1 MGKQKF
7 YDTALKQERA
17 VLVGVIRPGEKPEET
32 KEYLDELA
40 FLVDTAGGAVEEIFT
55 QKMLKPD
62 RATFVGT
69 GKLDEIKG
77 YVQSEEI
84 DMVVFDDEL
93 SPSQLRNIE
102 RELQVKILDRSN
114 LILDIFA
121 RRAQTA
127 QAKTQVELAQ
137 LQYLLPRLTRLWT
150 HLERQKGGIGMRG
163 PGETQIES
171 DRRMILE
178 KISLLKDR
186 LKHIDRQNETQRKN
200 RVQLIRVA
208 LVGYTNVGKSTI
220 MNMLAKSEVFAE
232 NKLFATLDTTVR
244 KVVIENL
251 PFLLSDTVGFI
262 RKLPHHLVEC
272 FKSTLDEV
280 READILIHVVD
291 VSHPNFEDQ
300 INVVNETLKDLGAR
314 DKPTIMV
321 FNKIDAYVSPEAAE
335 STHEDEK
342 VTLTL
347 ADFKNSWMA
356 QHNAPALF
364 ISALHKENLEE
375 FKQLL
380 YDMVHGLHTQRYP
393 YDKLLF

>member
-1 MGKQKF
+1 MGKQKT
-7 YDTALKQERA
+7 YDTAVKQERA
-17 VLVGVIRPGEKPEET
+17 VLVGVIRPGERPEET
-32 KEYLDELA
+32 KEYLEELA
-40 FLVDTAGGAVEEIFT
+40 FLVDTAGGKVEHVFT

-62 RATFVGT
+62 RGTFVGT
-69 GKLDEIKG
+69 GKLEEIKG
-77 YVQSEEI
+77 YILSEEI

-102 RELQVKILDRSN
+102 RELQIKVLDRSN

-121 RRAQTA
+121 GRAQTA

-163 PGETQIES
+163 PGESQIES

-178 KISLLKDR
+178 KISLLKSR
-186 LKHIDRQNETQRKN
+186 LKLIDKQNETQRKN
-200 RVQLIRVA
+200 RVELIRVA

-220 MNMLAKSEVFAE
+220 MNMISKSEVFAE

-314 DKPTIMV
+314 EKETIVV
-321 FNKIDAYVSPEAAE
+321 FNKIDAYVSPEAQE
-335 STHEDEK
+335 MHEEEK
-342 VTLTL
+342 MTLTL
-347 ADFKNSWMA
+347 EEFQKTWMG
-356 QHNAPALF
+356 QNNAPALF
-364 ISALHKENLEE
+364 ISALNKENLEE

-380 YDMVHGLHTQRYP
+380 YDKVLAMHTQRYP
-393 YDKLLF
+393 YDKLLY

>member
-1 MGKQKF
+1 
-7 YDTALKQERA
+7 
-17 VLVGVIRPGEKPEET
+17 
-32 KEYLDELA
+32 
-40 FLVDTAGGAVEEIFT
+40 
-55 QKMLKPD
+55 MLRPD

-69 GKLDEIKG
+69 GKLEEINAFVK
-77 YVQSEEI
+77 SEEI
-84 DMVVFDDEL
+84 DIVVFDDEL

-102 RELQVKILDRSN
+102 NELQVKILDRSN

-121 RRAQTA
+121 RRAQTS

-163 PGETQIES
+163 PGESQIET
-171 DRRMILE
+171 DRRLILD
-178 KISLLKDR
+178 KISVLKERLKD
-186 LKHIDRQNETQRKN
+186 IDKQNETQRKN
-200 RVQLIRVA
+200 RHQLIRLA

-220 MNMLAKSEVFAE
+220 MNMISKSEVFAE

-291 VSHPNFEDQ
+291 ISHANFEDQ
-300 INVVNETLKDLGAR
+300 MFTVNETLKELGVI
-314 DKPTIMV
+314 DKQIITV
-321 FNKIDAYVSPEAAE
+321 FNKIDAYKP
-335 STHEDEK
+335 
-342 VTLTL
+342 
-347 ADFKNSWMA
+347 ADFDPQDDLPPLILEDFENSWMGK
-356 QHNAPALF
+356 HNSPAIF
-364 ISALHKENLEE
+364 ISALNKENIEE
-375 FKQLL
+375 FRALL
-380 YDMVHGLHTQRYP
+380 YEKVKVIHTKRYP
-393 YDKLLF
+393 YDKLLY

>member
-1 MGKQKF
+1 MGKQKY
-7 YDTALKQERA
+7 YDTALKPERA
-17 VLVGVIRPGEKPEET
+17 VLVGVVRPGETPEET

-40 FLVDTAGGAVEEIFT
+40 FLVDTAGGVVEHSFT
-55 QKMLKPD
+55 QKMLRPE

-69 GKLDEIKG
+69 GKLEEIAA
-77 YVQSEEI
+77 YVKSEEI

-121 RRAQTA
+121 GRAQTA

-178 KISLLKDR
+178 KISLLKGR
-186 LKHIDRQNETQRKN
+186 LKLIDKQNETQRKN
-200 RVQLIRVA
+200 RTALVRVA

-220 MNMLAKSEVFAE
+220 MNMVSKSEVFAE

-291 VSHPNFEDQ
+291 VSHTSFEDQ
-300 INVVNETLKDLGAR
+300 IGVVNETLKDLGAL
-314 DKPTIMV
+314 DKPTIML
-321 FNKIDAYVSPEAAE
+321 FNKIDAYVSPEPSAAE
-335 STHEDEK
+335 EEK
-342 VTLTL
+342 LTMTLEE
-347 ADFKNSWMA
+347 FKRTWMA
-356 QHNAPALF
+356 TNNAPALF

-375 FKQLL
+375 FKQLM
-380 YDMVHGLHTQRYP
+380 YDMVLDLHTQRYP